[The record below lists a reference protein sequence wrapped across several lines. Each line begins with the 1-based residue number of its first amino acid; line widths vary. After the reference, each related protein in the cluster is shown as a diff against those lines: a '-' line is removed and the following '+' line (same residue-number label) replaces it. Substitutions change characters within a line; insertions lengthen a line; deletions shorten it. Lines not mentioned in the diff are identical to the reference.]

1 VYPLITAG
9 LTMIDAI
16 TPQTFAA
23 PLTRRL
29 WRSTVMVID
38 GIKTKRPHDVTACV
52 VSVMVEPSGCIPVM
66 KAARFYP
73 GNFLIGIRSVNVAIM
88 NLALENI
95 IGFH

>member
-1 VYPLITAG
+1 
-9 LTMIDAI
+9 
-16 TPQTFAA
+16 
-23 PLTRRL
+23 
-29 WRSTVMVID
+29 
-38 GIKTKRPHDVTACV
+38 
-52 VSVMVEPSGCIPVM
+52 M

>member
-1 VYPLITAG
+1 
-9 LTMIDAI
+9 M
-16 TPQTFAA
+16 
-23 PLTRRL
+23 
-29 WRSTVMVID
+29 
-38 GIKTKRPHDVTACV
+38 GIKMKRPHDVTACV

-95 IGFH
+95 IDAQAAFDNLSYMLQTQS